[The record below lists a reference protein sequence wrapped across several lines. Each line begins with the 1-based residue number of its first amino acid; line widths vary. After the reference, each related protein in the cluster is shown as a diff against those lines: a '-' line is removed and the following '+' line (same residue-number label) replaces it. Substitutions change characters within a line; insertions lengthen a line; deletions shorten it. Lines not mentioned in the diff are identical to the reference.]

1 MLNAAHD
8 SNDETGMS
16 TDGIIHHEDL
26 QPGAIYPLG
35 TRTLSKDEIIA
46 FARAFD
52 PQPMHV
58 DEEAA
63 KHTLVGGLCASGWHT
78 SGIMMRMACDG
89 VLLRTASL
97 GSPGVDVMRWKK
109 PVRPGVPYTG
119 QYRVLEARDMA
130 SRADVGLSKIT
141 VELMDD
147 TGELAAAWISIQLT
161 RRRTPLAVKPA
172 PAASSAARAPLRDI
186 WSVPAAP
193 PGQNADGYFED
204 RQIGET
210 VEFPAYLFT
219 RDAILDFARQFD
231 PQPFHLDE
239 EAAKASLFGA
249 LCASGWHTG
258 SAFIRRVVEARSNV
272 PPPRPGEKRPAYGPS
287 PGFRDLRWFKPVYV
301 GDSITFRSQVSGKI
315 DMKSRPTRGI
325 IENEVQGRNQKG
337 EVVIALTSQII
348 AERRSAYRAD

>member
-1 MLNAAHD
+1 MTMPD
-8 SNDETGMS
+8 
-16 TDGIIHHEDL
+16 IIHHEDL
-26 QPGAIYPLG
+26 APGAVYPLG

-46 FARAFD
+46 FGRAFD
-52 PQPMHV
+52 PQPMHI

-97 GSPGVDVMRWKK
+97 GSPGVEEMRWRK
-109 PVRPGVPYTG
+109 PVWPGVPYTG
-119 QYRVLEARDMA
+119 RYRVLETRDMG

-141 VELMDD
+141 VELLDD
-147 TGELAAAWISIQLT
+147 AGEVAAAWVSIQLT
-161 RRRTPLAVKPA
+161 RRRTPLAIGAGERKPSA
-172 PAASSAARAPLRDI
+172 PRSPLADI
-186 WSVPAAP
+186 WSMPATPA
-193 PGQNADGYFED
+193 GQGFDAYFED
-204 RQIGET
+204 RKVGET
-210 VEFPAYLFT
+210 VAFQPYTFT
-219 RDAILDFARQFD
+219 REAILDFARQFD

-239 EAAKASLFGA
+239 DAAKASLFGA

-258 SAFIRRVVEARSNV
+258 SAFIRRVVEARGSV
-272 PPPRPGEKRPAYGPS
+272 PAPAPGEKRPAYGPS
-287 PGFRDLRWFKPVYV
+287 PGFRNLRWFKPVYV
-301 GDSITFRSQVSGKI
+301 GDSIEFRSQVSGKI

-348 AERRSAYRAD
+348 AERRTPFVADA